1 MKEQIQVR
9 TQYKKHFIHIQGVGK
24 KTEKNNDWARGYGI
38 SVDLRANQQITS
50 WLEQQTPLLISAAS
64 PDSKLYIMVDIFQH
78 KDGYQMHIGGS
89 PLNHPLGCRLDM
101 IENSPSSEA
110 IINFAHANDLCYDH
124 TDESRW
130 RSEDSAFD
138 ALHDVLG
145 LHLMEGEEE

>member
-1 MKEQIQVR
+1 
-9 TQYKKHFIHIQGVGK
+9 
-24 KTEKNNDWARGYGI
+24 
-38 SVDLRANQQITS
+38 
-50 WLEQQTPLLISAAS
+50 
-64 PDSKLYIMVDIFQH
+64 MVDIFQH